1 MDCKV
6 QVVTWEDHQAD
17 LSSHAQL
24 VSVGLIELSIQT
36 FVKKSRDAEISITR
50 KYDTKHSL
58 PSNAVSFFEKKLVKL
73 NIWFTMI
80 YIRCGV
86 WFYITLSDTWSPS
99 LENIYHLL
107 RLECP
112 HFFLYT
118 TEPLVIPEQTLING
132 QNLCDI
138 YTTKIKYQ
146 QSIWKYYG
154 NICIIPWP
162 NTTPSVTVG
171 YNVFLF

>member
-1 MDCKV
+1 
-6 QVVTWEDHQAD
+6 
-17 LSSHAQL
+17 
-24 VSVGLIELSIQT
+24 
-36 FVKKSRDAEISITR
+36 
-50 KYDTKHSL
+50 
-58 PSNAVSFFEKKLVKL
+58 
-73 NIWFTMI
+73 MI

-154 NICIIPWP
+154 NKLFLGQTQDQYSFVLTCLSELGHLGEVVHVAVAQEGIAGKVEVGGLQGGVGGEGGQVQGDKGVAIQS
-162 NTTPSVTVG
+162 TTEQQST
-171 YNVFLF
+171 NRTSLSSAFFENLSLIT